1 MQGLAAEFLASVRMR
16 ARMASSRIARAT
28 TREKLLMGGLVL
40 GALAYAP
47 IAAMDYRTA
56 HEDAYVDALT
66 ERAAARLENRAAR
79 RISAAAADADAIRD
93 MRGWGFEAT
102 NTAVAQVMIERRLL
116 QAATDADLA
125 RLKMT
130 VDPDIESRGPT
141 RWMTAQVEA
150 DLVWRG
156 VFAFLDALSG
166 WPEGFQ
172 VTRFSY
178 EVRAIPPGMEG
189 TGLMSPGTVR
199 IGLAFPVEVEE
210 VVEAPGATNAAQSQ
224 PARAP
229 ATNGMFDV
237 EPAR

>member
-1 MQGLAAEFLASVRMR
+1 MQGLAAELLASVRMR
-16 ARMASSRIARAT
+16 ARMVSSRLARAT
-28 TREKLLMGGLVL
+28 MREKLLLGGLVL

-56 HEDAYVDALT
+56 NEDAYVDALT

-79 RISAAAADADAIRD
+79 RTSAMAADADAIRD
-93 MRGWGFEAT
+93 MRGWGFRAT
-102 NTAVAQVMIERRLL
+102 NTAVAQVIIERRLL

-130 VDPDIESRGPT
+130 VDPDIETRGPT

-156 VFAFLDALSG
+156 VFAFLDNLSG

-178 EVRAIPPGMEG
+178 EVRPIPPGMEG
-189 TGLMSPGTVR
+189 LGLMSPGTVR

-210 VVEAPGATNAAQSQ
+210 EVEASGATNGGQSQ
-224 PARAP
+224 PPRAP
-229 ATNGMFDV
+229 VTNGMFDV
-237 EPAR
+237 EPPR

>member
-1 MQGLAAEFLASVRMR
+1 MQGFAAEFLASVRMR
-16 ARMASSRIARAT
+16 ARLASSRLARAT
-28 TREKLLMGGLVL
+28 TREKLLLGGLVL

-47 IAAMDYRTA
+47 IAAIEYRTA
-56 HEDAYVDALT
+56 NEDAYVDAVT
-66 ERAAARLENRAAR
+66 ERAAARLESRAAR
-79 RISAAAADADAIRD
+79 RISAAAADTDAIRD

-116 QAATDADLA
+116 QAATDANLA

-130 VDPDIESRGPT
+130 VDPDIETRGPT
-141 RWMTAQVEA
+141 RWMTAQIEA

-178 EVRAIPPGMEG
+178 EVRPIPPGMEG
-189 TGLMSPGTVR
+189 TGLVSPGTVR

-210 VVEAPGATNAAQSQ
+210 VIDASDATNGGQSQ
-224 PARAP
+224 PTRAP
-229 ATNGMFDV
+229 VSNGMFDV
-237 EPAR
+237 EPPR